1 MVSVNTAGGYRS
13 EFIIALTCAVG
24 TDSLTVRDVITE
36 ELKKYNY
43 QCVPIKISKALLEPL
58 EPQINTYNSFKRT
71 NVLMDLGNTLRRDSH
86 DNAIL
91 AKGAIHQIQNFRK
104 GDNQHSNDGTEPIQS
119 TVYIIDSLK
128 HPDEVKILR
137 EVYTDGFYLFA
148 INEDEDSR
156 LQNLIDGKNIGKE
169 DAQKLIDR
177 DIDEAP
183 SFGQKTSRV
192 FELADFHL
200 SLNGWRNI
208 NKSIDTNSNNIKKK
222 KCVTQAR
229 TLVIAGQIKRVIELM
244 FGNPFITPTFDE
256 YAMFMAYSSGLRS
269 ADLSRQVGAV
279 IALPNNEIVAMGAND
294 CPKYG
299 GGQYWQHYDT
309 NTHQYVDDPNGRDYM
324 IGYDSNKEEFFAIVD
339 EIVSIFDY
347 KNDENGVKERAEARR
362 RILNSRLKY
371 LTEYGRP
378 VHAEM
383 AAILSCAR
391 TGISLQG
398 ATLYCTT
405 FPCHNCA
412 KHIISA
418 GISRVV
424 YIEPYPKSKSVE
436 LYPESIGL
444 SSVFIEGSNDGD
456 RCGKNMVQFQEF
468 VGIGP
473 RRFYDLFSMQLS
485 SGYPL
490 IRKGKDGRVIDWTCK
505 NAELR
510 CIMAPTSYF
519 ERETAMI
526 TNYLAYLDTQQNV

>member
-1 MVSVNTAGGYRS
+1 MNTTGCYHS
-13 EFIIALTCAVG
+13 EFVIALTCAVG
-24 TDSLTVRDVITE
+24 TDSLTVREVITE
-36 ELKKYNY
+36 ELKKYDY

-58 EPQINTYNSFKRT
+58 DPQINTYSSYRRT
-71 NVLMDLGNTLRRDSH
+71 NALMDLGNNLRKNSG

-104 GDNQHSNDGTEPIQS
+104 EDKFNSNDGTAPIQS

-128 HPDEVKILR
+128 NPEEVKILR

-148 INEDEDSR
+148 INEAEDSR

-177 DIDEAP
+177 DLDEAP

-200 SLNGWRNI
+200 SLNGWREL
-208 NKSIDTNSNNIKKK
+208 IDSKERHTDKKK
-222 KCVTQAR
+222 NISQAR
-229 TLVIAGQIKRVIELM
+229 TLVIGGQIKRVIELM

-279 IALPNNEIVAMGAND
+279 IALPNHEIVSMGAND
-294 CPKYG
+294 CPQYG

-309 NTHQYVDDPNGRDYM
+309 ETHQYVDDSSGRDYM
-324 IGYDSNKEEFFAIVD
+324 IGYDSNKAEFHAIVD

-347 KNDENGVKERAEARR
+347 KDDEDGKEKARQ
-362 RILNSRLKY
+362 RIINSRLKY

-391 TGISLQG
+391 TGISLQN

-436 LYPESIGL
+436 LYPEAIML
-444 SSVFIEGSNDGD
+444 SNAFIEGSSDKD
-456 RCGKNMVQFQEF
+456 CSKNCMVQFQEF

-490 IRKGKDGRVIDWTCK
+490 IRKGHDGKIKKWTCK
-505 NAELR
+505 DAELR

-526 TNYLAYLDTQQNV
+526 TNYLAYLDTQQM

>member
-1 MVSVNTAGGYRS
+1 MNTSGCYRS

-24 TDSLTVRDVITE
+24 TDNLTVRDVITE
-36 ELKKYNY
+36 ELKRYNY

-58 EPQINTYNSFKRT
+58 DPKINTYTSFDRT
-71 NVLMDLGNTLRRDSH
+71 NALMNLGNTLRKDS
-86 DNAIL
+86 DDYAIL
-91 AKGAIHQIQNFRK
+91 AKGAIHQIQNFRREDK
-104 GDNQHSNDGTEPIQS
+104 QHSNDGTEPIQS

-137 EVYTDGFYLFA
+137 EVYSDGFYLFA
-148 INEDEDSR
+148 INEEEDSR
-156 LQNLIDGKNIGKE
+156 LQNLIEGKNIGRD
-169 DAQKLIDR
+169 DAKKLIDR
-177 DIDEAP
+177 DIDEALP
-183 SFGQKTSRV
+183 YGQKTSRV

-208 NKSIDTNSNNIKKK
+208 KDCNITNLSKKK
-222 KCVTQAR
+222 SVAHAR
-229 TLVIAGQIKRVIELM
+229 NIVIAGQIKRVIELM
-244 FGNPFITPTFDE
+244 FGKPFITPTFDE

-269 ADLSRQVGAV
+269 ADLSRQVGAA
-279 IALPNNEIVAMGAND
+279 IALPNHEIVAMGAND

-324 IGYDSNKEEFFAIVD
+324 IGYDPNKKEFFAIVD
-339 EIVSIFDY
+339 EILSIFDY
-347 KNDENGVKERAEARR
+347 KNDENGKEEARR

-383 AAILSCAR
+383 SAILSCAR

-436 LYPESIGL
+436 LYPESIEL
-444 SSVFIEGSNDGD
+444 SSGFIEGPNGGTLCEKNND
-456 RCGKNMVQFQEF
+456 MVQFQEF

-490 IRKGKDGRVIDWTCK
+490 IRKNKDGYVVDWTCK
-505 NAELR
+505 DAELR

-526 TNYLAYLDTQQNV
+526 TNYLAYLNTHQKA

>member
-1 MVSVNTAGGYRS
+1 M
-13 EFIIALTCAVG
+13 
-24 TDSLTVRDVITE
+24 
-36 ELKKYNY
+36 
-43 QCVPIKISKALLEPL
+43 EPL
-58 EPQINTYNSFKRT
+58 DKDINTYQSYQRT
-71 NVLMDLGNTLRRDSH
+71 NELMNLGNQLRKDSD

-91 AKGAIHQIQNFRK
+91 AKGAIHQIQNVRK
-104 GDNQHSNDGTEPIQS
+104 NDEHSTNDGAEPRQS

-148 INEDEDSR
+148 INEAEDSR

-177 DIDEAP
+177 DLDEAP
-183 SFGQKTSRV
+183 SYGQKTSRV

-200 SLNGWRNI
+200 SLNGWREI
-208 NKSIDTNSNNIKKK
+208 IESKERRSNKLNDPKEKRR
-222 KCVTQAR
+222 AR
-229 TLVIAGQIKRVIELM
+229 ALVIGGQIKRVIELM

-279 IALPNNEIVAMGAND
+279 IALPNQEIVSMGAND

-299 GGQYWQHYDT
+299 GGQYWQHYDR
-309 NTHQYVDDPNGRDYM
+309 NTHQYIDDPSGRDYM
-324 IGYDSNKEEFFAIVD
+324 IGYDSNKEEFYAIVD

-347 KNDENGVKERAEARR
+347 KNDESGKEKARQ
-362 RILNSRLKY
+362 RIINSRLKY

-391 TGISLQG
+391 TGISLQN

-436 LYPESIGL
+436 LYPESIIL
-444 SSVFIEGSNDGD
+444 SNAFVEGAKEEE
-456 RCGKNMVQFQEF
+456 RKNSMVQFQEF
-468 VGIGP
+468 IGIGP

-490 IRKGKDGRVIDWTCK
+490 IRKDKNGKVKSWTCK
-505 NAELR
+505 EAELR
-510 CIMAPTSYF
+510 CIMAPTTYF

-526 TNYLAYLDTQQNV
+526 TNYLAYLNAQQKT